1 MSELPKG
8 FVSASHTVLFQSGE
22 DRCSVC
28 SDELGPE
35 DEGGEEAVGL
45 RPNHPDWMSDIARLS
60 SSVRGRGLLVW
71 ARGEERRY
79 EEPHL
84 CPSCASAIGV
94 SALQR
99 WEIEEDEGRSPS
111 LQPDLDPFVERS
123 RRSALEM
130 FVAERTQ
137 GRRHRG

>member
-8 FVSASHTVLFQSGE
+8 FVTASHAILFEEGDE
-22 DRCSVC
+22 RCSVC
-28 SDELGPE
+28 SELLEAEDEDGPE
-35 DEGGEEAVGL
+35 L
-45 RPNHPDWMSDIARLS
+45 
-60 SSVRGRGLLVW
+60 RGRGLLVW

-99 WEIEEDEGRSPS
+99 WEIEEDEG
-111 LQPDLDPFVERS
+111 
-123 RRSALEM
+123 
-130 FVAERTQ
+130 
-137 GRRHRG
+137 

>member
-8 FVSASHTVLFQSGE
+8 FVSASHSILFEEGDE
-22 DRCSVC
+22 RCSVC
-28 SDELGPE
+28 AELLEADDDDDGPE
-35 DEGGEEAVGL
+35 
-45 RPNHPDWMSDIARLS
+45 
-60 SSVRGRGLLVW
+60 VRGRGLLVW

-99 WEIEEDEGRSPS
+99 WEIEEDEG
-111 LQPDLDPFVERS
+111 
-123 RRSALEM
+123 
-130 FVAERTQ
+130 
-137 GRRHRG
+137 